1 MKVRYLTRQ
10 NRVTSEQVE
19 QYARDLNAH
28 ESWRLVKQQL
38 ENKVGPVLQYWDEEN
53 QTWVDAESVTEYR
66 E

>member
-1 MKVRYLTRQ
+1 M
-10 NRVTSEQVE
+10 TSEQVG
-19 QYARDLNAH
+19 QYAREHN
-28 ESWRLVKQQL
+28 ESWRLVKQKL

>member
-10 NRVTSEQVE
+10 NRVTQEQVE
-19 QYARDLNAH
+19 QYAREHN
-28 ESWRLVKQQL
+28 ESWRLVKQKL

>member
-10 NRVTSEQVE
+10 NRVTSEQVG
-19 QYARDLNAH
+19 QYAREHN

-38 ENKVGPVLQYWDEEN
+38 ENKVGPVLPYWDEEN

>member
-10 NRVTSEQVE
+10 NRVTQEQVE
-19 QYARDLNAH
+19 QYAREHN
-28 ESWRLVKQQL
+28 EPWRLVKQQL
-38 ENKVGPVLQYWDEEN
+38 ENKVGPVLQYWDYEN

>member
-10 NRVTSEQVE
+10 NRVTQEQVE
-19 QYARDLNAH
+19 QYAREHN
-28 ESWRLVKQQL
+28 ESWRPVKQQL
-38 ENKVGPVLQYWDEEN
+38 ENEVGPVLQYWDEEN

>member
-10 NRVTSEQVE
+10 NRVTQEQVE
-19 QYARDLNAH
+19 QYAREHN
-28 ESWRLVKQQL
+28 ESWRPVKQQL